1 MTKKFPRL
9 FVPCLC
15 VGFALSATASAQGG
29 FVGPSA
35 VPEAKTVGE
44 AKSLPDDAKVSLRGN
59 IVRGLGDEKYLF
71 QDATGKIVVEIDD
84 DLWRG
89 QTVEAKDTVEIRGE
103 VDRDW
108 AISVEIEANSLQ
120 KL

>member
-1 MTKKFPRL
+1 MTKKFYRL
-9 FVPCLC
+9 SVPCLC
-15 VGFALSATASAQGG
+15 VGFALSAAAFAQGG

-35 VPEAKTVGE
+35 VPEAKTVSE
-44 AKSLPDDAKVSLRGN
+44 AKSLPDDAKVTLRGN

-71 QDATGKIVVEIDD
+71 RDATGEIVVEIDD

-89 QTVEAKDTVEIRGE
+89 RTVEAKDTVEIRGE

-108 AISVEIEANSLQ
+108 TVSVEIEAGSIQ